1 MRIMSVVPRT
11 DPSLACWVR
20 MESIASSLEAMGH
33 SIDFFHYGAAS
44 HDRWFENT
52 KTTGAHEYVVAPRPV
67 IPFKHLRAIS
77 KGTWN
82 LVYAN
87 MQTAAVHSC
96 LTRLARVP
104 LVVDLHGDVV
114 AEFWIQTQL
123 KPRSTGGIVG
133 YSKWK
138 AIDMISRCAATRLVC
153 VSRRMM
159 SILEAQGIQKSRM
172 IYVPNGVDLDF
183 FRPSPSS
190 LRENLRGKFGI
201 SDALVFG
208 YLGGSARWQGVE
220 NFVRASLASKEE
232 NLAFLTVGA
241 STDARTR
248 GRLRML
254 PGVPRL
260 EIPDYYSVCDI
271 LVLPRPK
278 HVATEVASPT
288 KFAEYAAM
296 GKPILTT
303 DVGDPAEFV
312 RKYSCGI
319 VVKNDSPEELLEG
332 MSQMASKTES
342 ELDAM
347 GKRSRILAEEEF
359 DWKRIGGSLDAAL
372 TRLV

>member
-1 MRIMSVVPRT
+1 
-11 DPSLACWVR
+11 
-20 MESIASSLEAMGH
+20 
-33 SIDFFHYGAAS
+33 
-44 HDRWFENT
+44 
-52 KTTGAHEYVVAPRPV
+52 
-67 IPFKHLRAIS
+67 
-77 KGTWN
+77 
-82 LVYAN
+82 
-87 MQTAAVHSC
+87 
-96 LTRLARVP
+96 
-104 LVVDLHGDVV
+104 
-114 AEFWIQTQL
+114 
-123 KPRSTGGIVG
+123 
-133 YSKWK
+133 
-138 AIDMISRCAATRLVC
+138 
-153 VSRRMM
+153 MM